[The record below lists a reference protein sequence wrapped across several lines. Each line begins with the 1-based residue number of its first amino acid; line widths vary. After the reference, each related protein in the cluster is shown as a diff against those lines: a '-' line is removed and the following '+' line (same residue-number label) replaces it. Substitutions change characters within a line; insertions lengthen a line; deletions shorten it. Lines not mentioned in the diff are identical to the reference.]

1 MKIRED
7 QKRHI
12 EKWIN
17 DIQLLMESPCDCI
30 EMTTYRGVL
39 LGIGIVL
46 DSLGYVAVQNDEKFT
61 EIVEGSYAEMEAI
74 KVRKHGGGIC

>member
-7 QKRHI
+7 QKKHI

-46 DSLGYVAVQNDEKFT
+46 DALGYVAFQNDEKFT

-74 KVRKHGGGIC
+74 KVKG

>member
-1 MKIRED
+1 MTNM
-7 QKRHI
+7 QKKHI

-46 DSLGYVAVQNDEKFT
+46 DALGYVAVQNDEKFT

-74 KVRKHGGGIC
+74 KTRKHGG

>member
-46 DSLGYVAVQNDEKFT
+46 DALGYVAVQNDELLT

-74 KVRKHGGGIC
+74 KTRKHGG

>member
-7 QKRHI
+7 QKKHI

-46 DSLGYVAVQNDEKFT
+46 DALGYVAVQNDEKFT

-74 KVRKHGGGIC
+74 KVRKHGG

>member
-7 QKRHI
+7 QKKHI

-17 DIQLLMESPCDCI
+17 DIQLIMESPCDCI

-46 DSLGYVAVQNDEKFT
+46 DALGYVAVQNDEKFT

-74 KVRKHGGGIC
+74 KVKG

>member
-46 DSLGYVAVQNDEKFT
+46 DALGYVAVQNDEKFT

-74 KVRKHGGGIC
+74 KTRKHGG

>member
-1 MKIRED
+1 MTNM
-7 QKRHI
+7 QKKHV

-46 DSLGYVAVQNDEKFT
+46 DALGYVAVQNDEKFT
-61 EIVEGSYAEMEAI
+61 EIIEGSYAEMEAI
-74 KVRKHGGGIC
+74 KTKKCGG

>member
-46 DSLGYVAVQNDEKFT
+46 DALGYVAVQNDEKFT
-61 EIVEGSYAEMEAI
+61 EIVEGSYAKMEAI
-74 KVRKHGGGIC
+74 KVKG

>member
-46 DSLGYVAVQNDEKFT
+46 DSLGYVAVQNDENFT
-61 EIVEGSYAEMEAI
+61 EIVEGSYADMEAI
-74 KVRKHGGGIC
+74 KTKKHGV

>member
-7 QKRHI
+7 QKKHI

-46 DSLGYVAVQNDEKFT
+46 DALGYVAVQNDEKFT

-74 KVRKHGGGIC
+74 KTRKQGGKLC

>member
-1 MKIRED
+1 MTNM
-7 QKRHI
+7 QKKHV

-46 DSLGYVAVQNDEKFT
+46 DALGYVAVQNDEKFT

-74 KVRKHGGGIC
+74 NTRKHGG

>member
-1 MKIRED
+1 MTNM
-7 QKRHI
+7 QKKHV

-46 DSLGYVAVQNDEKFT
+46 DALGYVAVQNDEKFT

-74 KVRKHGGGIC
+74 KTRKHGV

>member
-46 DSLGYVAVQNDEKFT
+46 DALGYVAVQNDEKFT
-61 EIVEGSYAEMEAI
+61 EIVEGSYADMEAI
-74 KVRKHGGGIC
+74 KTRKHGG

>member
-7 QKRHI
+7 QKKHI

-46 DSLGYVAVQNDEKFT
+46 DALGYVAVQNDEKLLT

-74 KVRKHGGGIC
+74 KTTTCGG